1 MMLYKGGQV
10 IGYNLMIKEEQNN
23 NSNPEQRPDTEAI
36 DEQDTS
42 VTRAMQL
49 SEQPVYRQASV
60 PNSQSGSPRRLSSG
74 NQTVAG
80 HLRWACEIGLQVA
93 LEIIPKLSLTTQVI
107 SDIADTSNTGD
118 KSTVICSFIF
128 DR

>member
-1 MMLYKGGQV
+1 MSKDSQD
-10 IGYNLMIKEEQNN
+10 NN
-23 NSNPEQRPDTEAI
+23 ENPDRRLDTEANMEI
-36 DEQDTS
+36 DTN
-42 VTRAMQL
+42 VTRAVQL
-49 SEQPVYRQASV
+49 SEQPAYRQASV
-60 PNSQSGSPRRLSSG
+60 PNSQSGSPRRLSSE
-74 NQTVAG
+74 NQKVAG

-107 SDIADTSNTGD
+107 SDIADTSNTGE